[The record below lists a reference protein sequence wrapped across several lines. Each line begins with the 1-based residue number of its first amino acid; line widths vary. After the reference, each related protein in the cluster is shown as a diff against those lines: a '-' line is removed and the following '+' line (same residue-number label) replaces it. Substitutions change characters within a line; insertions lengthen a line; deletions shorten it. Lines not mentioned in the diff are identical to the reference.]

1 MVEASI
7 MTAARPLLEN
17 PAGVI
22 REAQVLIVNDLNV
35 ATDPLVKQVYNGED
49 QQWVVW
55 RLNRKPRTR
64 KSLNPPYLVPLGQF
78 ILVSLLLRLFESS
91 NFLEQS
97 FESVFQKGVCY
108 LNDVPVN

>member
-35 ATDPLVKQVYNGED
+35 ATDPLVKQVYSVDYN
-49 QQWVVW
+49 QRKLF
-55 RLNRKPRTR
+55 RLIV
-64 KSLNPPYLVPLGQF
+64 L
-78 ILVSLLLRLFESS
+78 ILTSFW
-91 NFLEQS
+91 LEH
-97 FESVFQKGVCY
+97 
-108 LNDVPVN
+108 L